1 MGKEKDV
8 FLSIDKSQIQ
18 ICYLF
23 MAADGEISS
32 KELNYFNEIGKC
44 YSNFKEEKKDI
55 IDYCERIIKEGYEPL
70 KAIKKIVKNES
81 ITLKEQPVGFIG
93 SLLNLGS
100 YFSCRANK
108 ENASLLWLLINLGYA
123 DGDYSDSE
131 REIVSYI
138 AKECEIPNDILLE
151 FEDIAKTIE
160 VLENYKLE
168 LNNQT
173 LPFSYVKKLL
183 FFKIKK
189 THKGKSQE
197 EINQEIERIEDDKQK
212 LTESIFALI
221 NEWE

>member
-1 MGKEKDV
+1 MRLTNVNQRRDTIQRLLTK
-8 FLSIDKSQIQ
+8 SI
-18 ICYLF
+18 
-23 MAADGEISS
+23 
-32 KELNYFNEIGKC
+32 
-44 YSNFKEEKKDI
+44 
-55 IDYCERIIKEGYEPL
+55 
-70 KAIKKIVKNES
+70 AIKKIVKNES

-93 SLLNLGS
+93 SLLSLGS

-108 ENASLLWLLINLGYA
+108 ENASLLCLLINLGYA
-123 DGDYSDSE
+123 DDNYSDSE

-197 EINQEIERIEDDKQK
+197 EINQEIEDDKQK